1 MTNKTLNIKA
11 THFDLNDE
19 VREYVESKINSLDK
33 FIDATEKDQAI
44 FNIEVG
50 KTNTAQHTGEIFR
63 AEINLTVH
71 GNSYRAEATRDNLI
85 SAIDQ
90 TAHELEHQL
99 VHHKTKRN
107 TLFRRG
113 AKQIKKLL
121 RLSDE

>member
-11 THFDLNDE
+11 THFDLNNE

-33 FIDATEKDQAI
+33 FIDATEKDTALYD
-44 FNIEVG
+44 IEVG
-50 KTNTAQHTGEIFR
+50 KTTTAQHTGDIFR
-63 AEINLTVH
+63 AEITLNVH
-71 GNSYRAEATRDNLI
+71 GKTYRTESTKDHLFTAVDEA
-85 SAIDQ
+85 S
-90 TAHELEHQL
+90 HELEHQL

-107 TLFRRG
+107 TLFKRG

>member
-33 FIDATEKDQAI
+33 FIDATEQDTALY
-44 FNIEVG
+44 NIEVG
-50 KTNTAQHTGEIFR
+50 KTTTAQHTGDIFR
-63 AEINLTVH
+63 AEINLSVH
-71 GNSYRAEATRDNLI
+71 GKAYRTESTKDHLFAAVDEAV
-85 SAIDQ
+85 
-90 TAHELEHQL
+90 HELEHQL
-99 VHHKTKRN
+99 VHKKSKRN